1 MPGST
6 YISKNLTGE
15 QLRLAK
21 ELSQMEIEWFRLED
35 LRKQFESQYEN
46 IQELVENLAHKGLLK
61 RAERGVYFN
70 ANFNDT
76 NVIGTL
82 LVKRG
87 AIAYWSALHQHG
99 LVSRFPNTVF
109 VQTTQRKKSKKVFNV
124 SYKFVS
130 VAERKF
136 LGIKTKGYGN
146 YQYKITDV
154 DKTITDCFD
163 QPQNS
168 SGFDGLIQAFALARL
183 NSQNLIEY
191 CTAINNIAVIKR
203 MGFLAELFQKQ
214 GTKGFIKWANK
225 QVNLKYNLIDSGGMD
240 EGEFVGKWKL
250 RLNVSREELL
260 NLATEIY

>member
-1 MPGST
+1 MSRST
-6 YISKNLTGE
+6 YISEKLTSE

-21 ELSQMEIEWFRLED
+21 ELSQMEIEWFRLEN
-35 LRKQFESQYEN
+35 LNALLESQYEN
-46 IQELVENLAHKGLLK
+46 IQGLVENLAHKGILK

-70 ANFNDT
+70 SNFNDT

-82 LVKRG
+82 IVKRG
-87 AIAYWSALHQHG
+87 AIAYWSALHQYG

-109 VQTTQRKKSKKVFNV
+109 VQTTQRKKSKAVFKV
-124 SYKFVS
+124 SYKFIS

-136 LGIKTKGYGN
+136 IGIRTNGYGN

-163 QPQNS
+163 QPQYS
-168 SGFDGLIQAFALARL
+168 SGFDGLVHAFALAKL

-191 CTAINNIAVIKR
+191 CTAINSIAVIKR

-214 GTKGFIKWANK
+214 GTKGFIKWAEK
-225 QVNLKYNLIDSGGMD
+225 QVNLKYNLIDSGGLN
-240 EGEFVGKWKL
+240 EGEFIGKWKL

-260 NLATEIY
+260 TLATEIY